1 MVLFFRLFL
10 CRCDDERDEM
20 VYVAVVPE
28 VYDETVGF
36 VFPAFEFAVYCF
48 VCFVFVKVA
57 VGVGCDGE
65 SVVFCR

>member
-1 MVLFFRLFL
+1 
-10 CRCDDERDEM
+10 M

-48 VCFVFVKVA
+48 VRFVFVEVA